1 VLGKSGKELGQFNWV
16 HGLDCSEDNVLY
28 VADMNNW
35 RLQKLILNP

>member
-16 HGLDCSEDNVLY
+16 HGLDCSEDDVLY